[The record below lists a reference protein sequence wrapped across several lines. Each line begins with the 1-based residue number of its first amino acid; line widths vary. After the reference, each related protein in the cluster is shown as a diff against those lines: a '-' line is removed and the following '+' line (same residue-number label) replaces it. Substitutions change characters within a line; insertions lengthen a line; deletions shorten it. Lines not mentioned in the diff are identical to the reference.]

1 MERSLTHHETPSPRP
16 EETPEQKA
24 ALSALFDA
32 YKIQQE
38 KLLAR
43 GYKNPFHD
51 NAFNQTLYHPSSRAS
66 WKMVGSIET
75 PDDAVAILNI
85 IREGDARRRSSS
97 EAERH
102 AWRDFAHSMT
112 RALNVFD
119 TASHLPAKD
128 VLSLYGTFLQ
138 TDLAPLIDDSTLQTL
153 NEAIIERHGEFL
165 EAFSSANPVEKVLF
179 SHVVHEMRSRTSQY
193 ASSADRFWT
202 NSFFSSL
209 FDKAKESSFLS
220 YLIVKQSASEHAP
233 EQEDSR
239 FLPIWTHFIDKTS
252 SRSHDDAKIIAKNAL
267 GEISEQGVVTAV
279 ATIPLNKDLSKTRE
293 VPSSAIFT
301 TILSRLKELDP
312 EEDWE
317 DLREWCLGSVQPFL
331 SADER
336 ERLNRA
342 WDDLSRDIR
351 PLQQELLGL
360 QRHFGY
366 TPVHFSPVDEVAVH
380 NRTPLKEHERIALQ
394 NLHRPAI
401 KAPLEQALGIPLQDL
416 SLREQASFLGFLIKT
431 DKQTFDQTAE
441 IIHTHG
447 IHAAQTFLA
456 CEQGAKHG
464 EQILA
469 FAQTAP
475 KDVADRVFAKFAEIA
490 DLVDTSSQDLASQFL
505 RSSENDTAIDAED
518 VRRELIKRGA
528 RILTEAHTLIQ
539 KDPSGKELLERLER
553 YKADTV
559 LFLSLCTT
567 TLKQHHGQ
575 LQLEQLR
582 DIEVSTQSMNELSAG
597 DKREMAQLLEQQWS
611 KKPLEHLFPSE
622 GWYSFFLLRRKGRI
636 IGFLRFEALPNRAYH
651 ANFLCVDESLR
662 GSGLGEQLFTEV
674 MDRAAKTG
682 PVHAEFDPAIPAGSM
697 YIERFGFIG
706 TGTVQ
711 EERPG
716 GAVEWIT
723 LERNTVLSRR
733 LASRDAS
740 ATPDQLRVWAEEG
753 NAPKPLRIA
762 LFKGDAANMEAQMLA
777 ALHEAKRNDARF
789 LLSRYLRRALPNG
802 QEERLLV
809 FDIPQENPRP
819 RGKRRSRITHL
830 QDAYAI

>member
-1 MERSLTHHETPSPRP
+1 MERSFTQEKARAPKPQ
-16 EETPEQKA
+16 ETPEQKA

-179 SHVVHEMRSRTSQY
+179 SHVLHEMRSRTSEY
-193 ASSADRFWT
+193 TSSTDRFWT

-475 KDVADRVFAKFAEIA
+475 KDVASRVFAKFAEIA
-490 DLVDTSSQDLASQFL
+490 NLVDTSAQDLASQFL

-528 RILTEAHTLIQ
+528 RILTEAHALIQ
-539 KDPSGKELLERLER
+539 KDPSGKELLARLER
-553 YKADTV
+553 YKADTE
-559 LFLSLCTT
+559 LFIATWKANAKKHIPSFE
-567 TLKQHHGQ
+567 TLKACQIRSYRSG
-575 LQLEQLR
+575 
-582 DIEVSTQSMNELSAG
+582 ELSEDLRAKKDQEYTLFMQEAWAG
-597 DKREMAQLLEQQWS
+597 APKSSTALAIEGARAGLRNRNTEFFELTLQDQLVAMIRFDQRTDLPSFHVGSFATHPKLQETGIALAFCGELLQKISDRSKAPLTAHCITTNPAISTYLHQFAFVITGIEHTATDSNGLAVHSYALQKDSGAAYKPISRCIAPTDTPSVITNWIRRETS
-611 KKPLEHLFPSE
+611 
-622 GWYSFFLLRRKGRI
+622 KGRVI
-636 IGFLRFEALPNRAYH
+636 TQYTVDQKTRTARLISAERVVTKARQPSKALR
-651 ANFLCVDESLR
+651 
-662 GSGLGEQLFTEV
+662 TEPV
-674 MDRAAKTG
+674 AA
-682 PVHAEFDPAIPAGSM
+682 
-697 YIERFGFIG
+697 
-706 TGTVQ
+706 
-711 EERPG
+711 RP
-716 GAVEWIT
+716 
-723 LERNTVLSRR
+723 
-733 LASRDAS
+733 
-740 ATPDQLRVWAEEG
+740 
-753 NAPKPLRIA
+753 
-762 LFKGDAANMEAQMLA
+762 
-777 ALHEAKRNDARF
+777 
-789 LLSRYLRRALPNG
+789 
-802 QEERLLV
+802 
-809 FDIPQENPRP
+809 
-819 RGKRRSRITHL
+819 
-830 QDAYAI
+830 